1 MFQTRTM
8 QLSLSFI
15 APSIL
20 PALRDRLVAVF
31 GPIRAERRLDP
42 VSQMVKSLI
51 SARTYDETAWAAF
64 VRLQAAFPDWNA
76 MATAQPSEI
85 EKIIDP
91 VTFADRKARQL
102 PVLIRVLQL
111 RRRNLDLSL
120 LADMPINDAMT
131 WLQGLPGI
139 GCKVSAAVLNFST
152 LNRRALVVDSHVHRV
167 ARRLG
172 LVGRSTLPSE
182 AFAMLMGEAPK
193 DWTAED
199 LFEFHWLLKK
209 LGQSVC
215 TDAQPSCAL
224 CPMREDCA
232 RVGVSSGGAT
242 HIVFRA
248 RPAADDDLEIDDSH
262 I

>member
-1 MFQTRTM
+1 MFQICRM
-8 QLSLSFI
+8 QLSLGFM

-42 VSQMVKSLI
+42 LSQLVRSLI
-51 SARTYDETAWAAF
+51 SARTYDETTWAAF

-76 MATAQPSEI
+76 LATAQPREI
-85 EKIIDP
+85 EALIEP

-120 LADMPINDAMT
+120 LADMPIDEAMT

-139 GCKVSAAVLNFST
+139 GVKSAAAVLNFST
-152 LNRRALVVDSHVHRV
+152 LNRRALVVDTHVHRV

-182 AFAMLMGEAPK
+182 AYAMLMAEAPR

-232 RVGVSSGGAT
+232 RVDVSAGGPVQL
-242 HIVFRA
+242 VFRA
-248 RPAADDDLEIDDSH
+248 RAAEDDDLS
-262 I
+262 

>member
-1 MFQTRTM
+1 MFQIRTM

-31 GPIRAERRLDP
+31 GPIRPERRLDP
-42 VSQMVKSLI
+42 LSQMIKALI
-51 SARTYDETAWAAF
+51 SARTYDETSWAAF

-76 MATAQPSEI
+76 LAKAEPREI
-85 EKIIDP
+85 ERIIDP

-120 LADMPINDAMT
+120 LADMPIEEAMT

-139 GCKVSAAVLNFST
+139 GCKSAAAVLNFST

-172 LVGRSTLPSE
+172 LVGRSTLPTE
-182 AFAMLMGEAPK
+182 AYAMLMGEAPVG
-193 DWTAED
+193 WTSGD

-232 RVGVSSGGAT
+232 RVDVSAGRSVQL
-242 HIVFRA
+242 VFRT
-248 RPAADDDLEIDDSH
+248 RPAEDDELDVADPRA
-262 I
+262 